1 MPGLGTIVDAL
12 AIVAGALIGR
22 FAGKA
27 LPDRVQKTLLS
38 ACGVMTLFIG
48 IGGVM
53 QHMLVVTQSGIKT
66 QGTMMMILSL
76 IAGSVLGGIIDLE
89 GKLEKFGVYLKE
101 KSGNADDASFVN
113 AFVTASL
120 TVCIGA
126 MAIVGSIEDGIYADH
141 SILFTKSILDFVII
155 IAMASALGIG
165 TAFSAIP
172 VAILQGVVTLLARLA
187 APLMT
192 NQTMSNLSYVGA
204 ALITCVGINLIF
216 PRKVSVANMLPSLI
230 FAVILALSR
239 DSEEL

>member
-38 ACGVMTLFIG
+38 ASGVMTLFIG

-66 QGTMMMILSL
+66 QSTMMMILSL
-76 IAGSVLGGIIDLE
+76 IAGSVLGGLIDLE
-89 GKLEKFGVYLKE
+89 GKLEQLGVFLKE

-192 NQTMSNLSYVGA
+192 DQAMSNLSYVGA
-204 ALITCVGINLIF
+204 VLITCVGINLIF

-230 FAVILALSR
+230 FAVILAFIPGF
-239 DSEEL
+239 

>member
-172 VAILQGVVTLLARLA
+172 VAVLQGVVTLLARLA

-230 FAVILALSR
+230 FAVILAFIPGF
-239 DSEEL
+239 

>member
-27 LPDRVQKTLLS
+27 LPDRVQNTLLS
-38 ACGVMTLFIG
+38 ASGVMTLFIG
-48 IGGVM
+48 IGGVI
-53 QHMLVVTQSGIKT
+53 QHMLVVTESGIET

-89 GKLEKFGVYLKE
+89 GKLEQLGVFLKE

-172 VAILQGVVTLLARLA
+172 VAVLQGVVTLLARLA

-192 NQTMSNLSYVGA
+192 DQAMSNLSYVGA
-204 ALITCVGINLIF
+204 VLITCVGINLIF

-230 FAVILALSR
+230 FAVILAFIPGF
-239 DSEEL
+239 

>member
-113 AFVTASL
+113 ACVTASL

-230 FAVILALSR
+230 FAVILAFIPGF
-239 DSEEL
+239 

>member
-187 APLMT
+187 APRMT

-230 FAVILALSR
+230 FAVILAFIPGF
-239 DSEEL
+239 

>member
-192 NQTMSNLSYVGA
+192 DQAMSNLSYVGA
-204 ALITCVGINLIF
+204 VLITCVGINLIF

-230 FAVILALSR
+230 FAVILAFIPGF
-239 DSEEL
+239 

>member
-66 QGTMMMILSL
+66 QSTMMMILSL
-76 IAGSVLGGIIDLE
+76 IAGSVLGGLIDLE
-89 GKLEKFGVYLKE
+89 GKLEQLGVFLKE

-192 NQTMSNLSYVGA
+192 DQAMSNLSYVGA
-204 ALITCVGINLIF
+204 VLITCVGINLIF

-230 FAVILALSR
+230 FAVILAFIPGF
-239 DSEEL
+239 

>member
-89 GKLEKFGVYLKE
+89 GKLEQLGVFLKE

-192 NQTMSNLSYVGA
+192 DQAMSNLSYVGA
-204 ALITCVGINLIF
+204 VLITCVGINLIF

-230 FAVILALSR
+230 FAVILAFIPGF
-239 DSEEL
+239 

>member
-76 IAGSVLGGIIDLE
+76 IAGSILGGIIDLE

-172 VAILQGVVTLLARLA
+172 VAVLQGVVTLLARLA

-192 NQTMSNLSYVGA
+192 DQAMSNLSYVGA

-230 FAVILALSR
+230 FAVILAFIPGF
-239 DSEEL
+239 

>member
-192 NQTMSNLSYVGA
+192 DQAMSNLSYVGA

-230 FAVILALSR
+230 FAVILAFIPGF
-239 DSEEL
+239 

>member
-1 MPGLGTIVDAL
+1 MPGLGTIVDAF

-192 NQTMSNLSYVGA
+192 DQAMSNLSYVGA

-230 FAVILALSR
+230 FAVILAFIPGF
-239 DSEEL
+239 

>member
-1 MPGLGTIVDAL
+1 MPGLGTIVDAF

-230 FAVILALSR
+230 FAVILAFIPGF
-239 DSEEL
+239 

>member
-38 ACGVMTLFIG
+38 ASGVMTLFIG

-66 QGTMMMILSL
+66 QSTMMMILSL
-76 IAGSVLGGIIDLE
+76 IAGSVLGGLIDLE

-192 NQTMSNLSYVGA
+192 DQAMSNLSYVGA
-204 ALITCVGINLIF
+204 VLITCVGINLIF

-230 FAVILALSR
+230 FAVILAFIPGF
-239 DSEEL
+239 

>member
-1 MPGLGTIVDAL
+1 MPGLGTIVDAF

-38 ACGVMTLFIG
+38 ASGVMTLFIG

-66 QGTMMMILSL
+66 QSTMMMILSL
-76 IAGSVLGGIIDLE
+76 IAGSVLGGLIDLE
-89 GKLEKFGVYLKE
+89 GKLEQLGVFLKE

-192 NQTMSNLSYVGA
+192 DQAMSNLSYVGA

-230 FAVILALSR
+230 FAVILAFIPGF
-239 DSEEL
+239 

>member
-172 VAILQGVVTLLARLA
+172 VAVLQGVVTLLARLA

-192 NQTMSNLSYVGA
+192 DQAMSNLSYVGA

-230 FAVILALSR
+230 FAVILAFIPGF
-239 DSEEL
+239 

>member
-204 ALITCVGINLIF
+204 ALITCEIGRAHV
-216 PRKVSVANMLPSLI
+216 
-230 FAVILALSR
+230 
-239 DSEEL
+239 

>member
-230 FAVILALSR
+230 FAVILAFIPGF
-239 DSEEL
+239 